1 MKKEYNITGLD
12 CGHCALTLEKYLQKV
27 DGVISASINFS
38 TSKLYLEIEDDK
50 VLSTIKNIN
59 KTIKQVNPD
68 VKISQGH
75 DHSFDSTV
83 SQLDIIL
90 YCVGLVLGL
99 IILFVKPIPTWL
111 YFTMLITSL
120 LLMGY
125 KTYFKAIFQSI
136 HLKLDEN
143 TLVTI
148 SIIGACALNE
158 SMEGLMVIALYTLG
172 KMLESRAVNYSR
184 KSISALINTQPEYAI
199 ILKDEREEKVKP
211 EQVEVGDIIVVKPG
225 EKIPVDGVIIDG
237 NCNIDKRHLTGES
250 IPVNVSVDDSV
261 PSGSI
266 VLDGVLK
273 IKATSKYTD
282 STVSKILNLVS
293 NATNKKSKTETFIS
307 RFSSYYTLGVIIL
320 SFVVWGITWAV
331 LGNINT
337 AIYRGLIF
345 LVVSC
350 PCAFAISVPLSYF
363 SGIGRCSKQG
373 ILIKG
378 SNYLDTCASI
388 DEILLDKT
396 GTLTTGEFEVVK
408 VETAQG
414 TKESELFEIVVAG
427 EQNSLHPIAKA
438 ICGFYGKNSKCV
450 AKNYHEVAG
459 KGIEFEIKRNKY
471 FVGRS
476 LNSKGYTQVDVLK
489 SDKLIGSIYLQDKI
503 KSSSYVMVENLKKL
517 NVSSMM
523 LTGDNMSIA
532 KKVCQDIGI
541 DSYHAELMPQDK
553 FNILEKEKSKGKTVA
568 FVGDGI
574 NDAPALTL
582 SDVGISM
589 GIMGSQATI
598 ESSDV
603 VIADDNLKRIPD
615 LIKIS
620 KRTKKIVLENIIFAG
635 VTKLTFLILG
645 ALGITGMLLAVFAD
659 VGVTLLAILNSL
671 RVLTYKI
678 KN

>member
-408 VETAQG
+408 VETTQG

-438 ICGFYGKNSKCV
+438 ICGFYGKNTKFV

-620 KRTKKIVLENIIFAG
+620 KRTKKIVLENIVFAG

>member
-1 MKKEYNITGLD
+1 M
-12 CGHCALTLEKYLQKV
+12 
-27 DGVISASINFS
+27 
-38 TSKLYLEIEDDK
+38 
-50 VLSTIKNIN
+50 
-59 KTIKQVNPD
+59 
-68 VKISQGH
+68 
-75 DHSFDSTV
+75 
-83 SQLDIIL
+83 
-90 YCVGLVLGL
+90 
-99 IILFVKPIPTWL
+99 
-111 YFTMLITSL
+111 
-120 LLMGY
+120 
-125 KTYFKAIFQSI
+125 
-136 HLKLDEN
+136 
-143 TLVTI
+143 
-148 SIIGACALNE
+148 
-158 SMEGLMVIALYTLG
+158 
-172 KMLESRAVNYSR
+172 
-184 KSISALINTQPEYAI
+184 
-199 ILKDEREEKVKP
+199 
-211 EQVEVGDIIVVKPG
+211 
-225 EKIPVDGVIIDG
+225 
-237 NCNIDKRHLTGES
+237 
-250 IPVNVSVDDSV
+250 
-261 PSGSI
+261 
-266 VLDGVLK
+266 
-273 IKATSKYTD
+273 
-282 STVSKILNLVS
+282 
-293 NATNKKSKTETFIS
+293 
-307 RFSSYYTLGVIIL
+307 
-320 SFVVWGITWAV
+320 
-331 LGNINT
+331 
-337 AIYRGLIF
+337 
-345 LVVSC
+345 
-350 PCAFAISVPLSYF
+350 
-363 SGIGRCSKQG
+363 
-373 ILIKG
+373 
-378 SNYLDTCASI
+378 
-388 DEILLDKT
+388 
-396 GTLTTGEFEVVK
+396 VK

>member
-68 VKISQGH
+68 VKISQDH

-184 KSISALINTQPEYAI
+184 KSISALINTQPEYAV
-199 ILKDEREEKVKP
+199 ILKDEKEEKVKP

-250 IPVNVSVDDSV
+250 IPVNVSVDDCV

-438 ICGFYGKNSKCV
+438 ICGFYGKNTKCV

>member
-378 SNYLDTCASI
+378 SNHLDTCASI

-408 VETAQG
+408 VETTQG